1 MKNSTNIEIV
11 YTLIPLADGIAQF
24 PKITRIRGKRQDN
37 IVLAGVVFAILVECN
52 GLVVVD
58 DWVDLL
64 VLLLD
69 VASGVFIDD
78 VDSMDGIRYT

>member
-1 MKNSTNIEIV
+1 MV
-11 YTLIPLADGIAQF
+11 DDGI
-24 PKITRIRGKRQDN
+24 
-37 IVLAGVVFAILVECN
+37 
-52 GLVVVD
+52 
-58 DWVDLL
+58 DLL